1 MSDALFHVHQSA
13 LSLCFWNNR
22 ADLMN
27 DEEIQY
33 LIAWKSPFVS
43 IDDEVD
49 FTQEEKD
56 VMLKLPRKQCS
67 SIASLGFAQ
76 VSL

>member
-1 MSDALFHVHQSA
+1 
-13 LSLCFWNNR
+13 
-22 ADLMN
+22 MN